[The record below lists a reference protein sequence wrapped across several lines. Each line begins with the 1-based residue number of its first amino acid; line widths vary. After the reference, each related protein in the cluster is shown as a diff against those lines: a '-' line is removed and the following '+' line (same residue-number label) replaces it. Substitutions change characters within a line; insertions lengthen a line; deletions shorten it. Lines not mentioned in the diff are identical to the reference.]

1 MQGANE
7 ENQTPVFYDKSG
19 RRWIGLQAA
28 LVLVV
33 GLLLVFAPLLIPAI
47 LVPSSPVA
55 YKPSEERVL
64 PDKKHVYKGSPVEL
78 ANELSKTNTPVIGKG
93 PLARVVKVDP
103 GENTVRALDP
113 FSGMPVGV
121 LSAEE
126 TKYMGDDTYALQRYG
141 NTSGGRIAL
150 TFDDGPNGRY
160 TPELLDLLSHKSA
173 RASFFVTGENVV
185 KYPELTRRIAS
196 EGHTVGNH
204 TFSHI
209 NFVTTQPMLATQEIN
224 QTSRLITGAAQYR
237 TSFFRPPYGG
247 ETDQSLRNS
256 LVGILTAQQLGY
268 VNTFYDF
275 DSNDWRF
282 TAGAKPKLPPLDGDD
297 KVILLHDGGGDRHA
311 TVEYVGKL
319 IDQARQQGYT
329 FVNLAQLY
337 PQQTPLAGAASASVA
352 DNAAFA
358 AAWSLLVLPREM
370 ITWLFFFSL
379 TSIIL
384 ITFLNIVLA
393 VIQHIRSRRRKVSAT
408 SEVLPA
414 VTVIVPAYNEGEV
427 IEKTV
432 ESILSSSYQ
441 NLDVVI
447 VDDGSTDATHQIAR
461 KVAKSRA
468 NVSAFHQENGGK
480 AKALNNGLTHARGD
494 IVVCVDADTLFAP
507 KTIWHLVQHF
517 KDEKVGAVAGVVK
530 VGNVKSMLTRWQA
543 MEYALSIAIERNAH
557 ALLGAIMIVPG
568 ACGAWRKSAILE
580 AGGFSSHTLAE
591 DCDMTLAIQ
600 SLGRYKI
607 EQENNA
613 ISYTE
618 APMKARSLA
627 KQRFRWTFGS
637 MQALYKHRH
646 MIFDEHFS
654 WLGLLVMPYA
664 VISILIPLFFWPLL
678 ALVTFQNIL
687 AGNLAVIL
695 GFFAVTLCLQFVIA
709 LIGLGLA
716 RAPLRYIIAVPFA
729 RFVYGPIRIYILYKS
744 LATILR
750 GSHVGWN
757 KLARTGTVTA
767 EKELVQARSTS

>member
-28 LVLVV
+28 LVLIV

-55 YKPSEERVL
+55 YQPPEERVL

-93 PLARVVKVDP
+93 PLARVVKVDSN
-103 GENTVRALDP
+103 ENAVRALDP

-126 TKYMGDDTYALQRYG
+126 AKYMGDDTYALQRYG
-141 NTSGGRIAL
+141 NTSGKRIAL

-196 EGHTVGNH
+196 EGHTIGNH

-224 QTSRLITGAAQYR
+224 QTNRLITGATQYR

-319 IDQARQQGYT
+319 IDQARERGYT

-337 PQQTPLAGAASASVA
+337 PQQTPLAGATSASVA

-393 VIQHIRSRRRKVSAT
+393 VIQHIRSRRRKVSAA

-427 IEKTV
+427 IEKSV

-447 VDDGSTDATHQIAR
+447 VDDGSTDATYQIAR